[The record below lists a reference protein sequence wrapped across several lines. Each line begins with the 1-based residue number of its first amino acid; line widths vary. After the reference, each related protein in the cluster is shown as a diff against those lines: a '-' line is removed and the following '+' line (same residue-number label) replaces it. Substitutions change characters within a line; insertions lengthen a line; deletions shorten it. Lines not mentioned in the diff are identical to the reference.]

1 MNRARDHETCTT
13 PQRLTESRLED
24 LGRITDA
31 LREAAHICREFTYET
46 VRVDKKAGG
55 EPVTTLDRAVNE
67 CLLAA
72 LPRKNEGWL
81 SEESADDPRRL
92 GNRRVWVVD
101 PLDGTKEFL
110 AGLPEWCVSIALV
123 EDGQAVAGGICNPS
137 TGEVF
142 TGSVENGIRC
152 CSPGDESG
160 SLTPRKKPLVLASR
174 SEMGRGE
181 WDWLKG
187 FPFEVRP
194 VGSVAYKLALVAA
207 GRADATWTLNPKSE
221 WDIAAG
227 VALVHSSRGSVKDLD
242 GKPMAFNQ
250 PEIRRDGLVAFAG
263 GADTRLEKEFQN
275 CVGRFR
281 SRDIPSGELQHLA
294 SQRRGFY

>member
-1 MNRARDHETCTT
+1 VE
-13 PQRLTESRLED
+13 Q
-24 LGRITDA
+24 
-31 LREAAHICREFTYET
+31 
-46 VRVDKKAGG
+46 KAGG

-67 CLLAA
+67 CLLEI
-72 LPRKNEGWL
+72 LPQGGEGWL
-81 SEESADDPRRL
+81 SEESADDRPRL
-92 GNRRVWVVD
+92 GKRRVWVVD

-110 AGLPEWCVSIALV
+110 AGLPEWCISIALA
-123 EDGQAVAGGICNPS
+123 EDGQAVAGGICNPM
-137 TGEVF
+137 TGEMFV
-142 TGSVENGIRC
+142 GSLENGIRC
-152 CSPGDESG
+152 CLPCDEG
-160 SLTPRKKPLVLASR
+160 NSLTPRKKPVVLASR

-227 VALVHSSRGSVKDLD
+227 VALVMSSGGSVTDLD
-242 GKPMAFNQ
+242 GKALDFNQ
-250 PEIRRDGLVAFAG
+250 AEKRRDGLAAFAI

-275 CVGRFR
+275 CVCRLR
-281 SRDIPSGELQHLA
+281 LSDIPSGEQQRFA
-294 SQRRGFY
+294 SERRGFY